1 MDEDLESFQDRAM
14 ENPEQT
20 YNQIP
25 LEELEQDRELDSEE
39 LKEVEVE
46 KEKDYLH
53 VVVTI
58 DSEFTNKAALTLQTN
73 IKCSHPTFGLTQVP
87 GKKYYC
93 DKSNL

>member
-1 MDEDLESFQDRAM
+1 MDSDLESFRDHAI

-25 LEELEQDRELDSEE
+25 LDELEQDRELDSEE
-39 LKEVEVE
+39 LKDVEVV

-58 DSEFTNKAALTLQTN
+58 DSEFTNSAARRRRLWRIREASKPL
-73 IKCSHPTFGLTQVP
+73 
-87 GKKYYC
+87 
-93 DKSNL
+93 